1 MGVPGADEPAAS
13 VGVSPRRP
21 DGGRDSGRDDV
32 GSWGVACSWRHVSPA
47 RFWSCRAERC
57 DRRER
62 VLLGCAAESRH
73 LHGCARSGRTRC
85 FPGGLSAPP
94 RSGSRLWSRRRV
106 GLWGVLCSVGACQSR
121 SPHSSRT
128 TCAGLPAT
136 VARGAASC
144 VTTLPPPTTAPS
156 PNRHTLPHEPVHPHK
171 HVVPDHDGRGG
182 LGVEGLDAAS
192 GRWGQNCV
200 LLPEPRS
207 PTRGTRRNATCTHRI
222 SPGRRPPWAPRT
234 S

>member
-47 RFWSCRAERC
+47 RFWSCRAERT
-57 DRRER
+57 
-62 VLLGCAAESRH
+62 LKALPPSLALGQGEVESRH

-85 FPGGLSAPP
+85 FRGGLSAPP
-94 RSGSRLWSRRRV
+94 RRRSGLWSRRRV

-192 GRWGQNCV
+192 GRWGQNRV
-200 LLPEPRS
+200 LLPAGPAA
-207 PTRGTRRNATCTHRI
+207 TRHARIESVQEDDFHRPLVLLEI
-222 SPGRRPPWAPRT
+222 
-234 S
+234 